1 MLQSPSKHPSLP
13 QWWNLCLLMREAVSS
28 SIHLRGAFIL
38 VYVQYHYSVPGKI
51 INVGR
56 SHCFEGRSD
65 NLQRNYYS
73 LQQMENKE
81 TQSRAAERGEEPM
94 SGAER
99 TI

>member
-1 MLQSPSKHPSLP
+1 M
-13 QWWNLCLLMREAVSS
+13 
-28 SIHLRGAFIL
+28 L
-38 VYVQYHYSVPGKI
+38 VYVQYHYSVPGQI

-81 TQSRAAERGEEPM
+81 TQSRAAERGEEPIVELR
-94 SGAER
+94 GRYREHIYLY
-99 TI
+99 TCVCTVYIL